1 MYFFFRMGCCYSKEE
16 IDNRNTS
23 KIEKIFFIYIITFA
37 SLLAYSSYHFSINL
51 DIERLQFCKVF
62 KRICR
67 FLFKFAE
74 KEVFEEKYRGI
85 KRNEFRS
92 FFTIYMCKI
101 SLPFRLVK
109 CFRRKMF
116 RIHHNEHLLHRSAFH
131 I

>member
-1 MYFFFRMGCCYSKEE
+1 MYFSSAWDVVTPKEE

-92 FFTIYMCKI
+92 FSRFICVKI